1 MKTANFVDISKTF
14 NKKTIKNKEK
24 QRKRLII

>member
-14 NKKTIKNKEK
+14 NNKTIKNKEK